1 MNKKKTIIKKN
12 YCKIIIEKNKVTKIY
27 DKENNKLENFKKFIN
42 ELSIYLLAKQL
53 NLDFIPKLL
62 SYNILERKI
71 VIVNEGISLKEL
83 CEIKNCKTKEF
94 LPHIKNI
101 YNKLAS
107 YEYDNIIFDI
117 IISDIIKFDI
127 IIPDINKFEIF
138 WFDY

>member
-1 MNKKKTIIKKN
+1 MKKKTIIKKN

-71 VIVNEGISLKEL
+71 VIVNEVY
-83 CEIKNCKTKEF
+83 F
-94 LPHIKNI
+94 
-101 YNKLAS
+101 
-107 YEYDNIIFDI
+107 
-117 IISDIIKFDI
+117 
-127 IIPDINKFEIF
+127 
-138 WFDY
+138 